1 MWKFFSKMK
10 KVINHETMNIDSG
23 IGRSVSQVYASHF
36 DQVVVDGIRLK
47 VSDGVIRLYTDDK
60 PYKIVVDGE
69 IIRR

>member
-1 MWKFFSKMK
+1 M
-10 KVINHETMNIDSG
+10 TTG
-23 IGRSVSQVYASHF
+23 IGRGVSHVYASHF
-36 DQVVVDGIRLK
+36 NRVVVDGIRLE

>member
-10 KVINHETMNIDSG
+10 KAINHETMNIDSG
-23 IGRSVSQVYASHF
+23 IGRSVSHVYARHF
-36 DQVVVDGIRLK
+36 NWVVVDGIRLE

>member
-10 KVINHETMNIDSG
+10 KAINHETMNIDSG
-23 IGRSVSQVYASHF
+23 IGRGVSRAYASHF
-36 DQVVVDGIRLK
+36 NRVVVDGIRLE
-47 VSDGVIRLYTDDK
+47 VSDGVISLYTDDK

>member
-1 MWKFFSKMK
+1 
-10 KVINHETMNIDSG
+10 MNIDSG
-23 IGRSVSQVYASHF
+23 IGRSVSHVYARHF
-36 DQVVVDGIRLK
+36 NRVVVDGIRLE